1 MSYAKVFTQIFAFTD
16 KMTTHRCK
24 YFDFYKLFCENSTRQ
39 CVNVV
44 VRKRW
49 EGQWKMLH
57 SKRTEDWL
65 SLSTRSNSIAAR
77 VLASMHS
84 GGAILWWFQ
93 QPFYVLSFYVIVYL
107 DMIGN
112 KNSHLASV
120 TFQVLAW
127 PWDESAISMG
137 HVWCWNP
144 KCANCKS

>member
-1 MSYAKVFTQIFAFTD
+1 MIVIDMVYFICVRFLKHDLYSSKSQNQMCHWNLKCFCFDLQKSYIKPSTWLTD
-16 KMTTHRCK
+16 LIKRFLYIIGCSGPRC
-24 YFDFYKLFCENSTRQ
+24 
-39 CVNVV
+39 
-44 VRKRW
+44 
-49 EGQWKMLH
+49 G
-57 SKRTEDWL
+57 
-65 SLSTRSNSIAAR
+65 IAAR

-112 KNSHLASV
+112 KKSHLASV